1 MNGTNGIISFSTRFH
16 ECMYSHYSW
25 QIAAKKG
32 EKVKLVIQSMS
43 MPWWDESCTLAVE
56 IQNGTYADG
65 KLMSTRMC
73 GSLLSGIVTFYS
85 HEGQSLEVVLANSS
99 WSWVNFRAA
108 YTVISYN
115 DTVSNGKNIE
125 GKLQSQ

>member
-1 MNGTNGIISFSTRFH
+1 MDIS
-16 ECMYSHYSW
+16 
-25 QIAAKKG
+25 
-32 EKVKLVIQSMS
+32 
-43 MPWWDESCTLAVE
+43 WWDGSCILVYME

-65 KLMSTRMC
+65 TPMSTRMC

-85 HEGQSLEVVLANSS
+85 HEGQSLGVVLKINLANRP
-99 WSWVNFRAA
+99 WSWVYFTAT

-115 DTVSNGKNIE
+115 DTVSNGKHTQ